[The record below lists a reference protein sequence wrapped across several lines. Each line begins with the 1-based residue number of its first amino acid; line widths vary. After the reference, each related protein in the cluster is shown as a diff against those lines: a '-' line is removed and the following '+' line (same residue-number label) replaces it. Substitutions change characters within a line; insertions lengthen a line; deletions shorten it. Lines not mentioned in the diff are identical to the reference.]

1 MSPPISRS
9 VGRSLSQAAGNRIGA
24 LQLIAPAQFLSN
36 AMVLNGAGVRLHADP
51 LTLVNVCVSR
61 NLSTGDSTCKVS
73 LSGYFVD
80 LP

>member
-1 MSPPISRS
+1 MAVRFRRRL
-9 VGRSLSQAAGNRIGA
+9 GIGSEPS
-24 LQLIAPAQFLSN
+24 QLIATAQFLSN

-61 NLSTGDSTCKVS
+61 NFSTGDSTCKVS